1 MTYTNDPNHDISKDS
16 HESIVDARTQLL
28 HRSMNW
34 LEQVIAPQTEA
45 MPVEH
50 IQHTMTGQFDH
61 IKEVEA
67 PVFIAPTIIE
77 STPAIAKRMQVAAVD
92 GAINLDAVRQQAVE
106 NANDVSFIQLLAEAQ
121 EAENRRAA

>member
-67 PVFIAPTIIE
+67 PVFIAPTIID
-77 STPAIAKRMQVAAVD
+77 STPVVAVVD